1 MKKVII
7 IGALLLIIG
16 IAIGLLCRPN
26 SSHKGENQ
34 PQKDAIILFDTITH
48 SKLELAQN
56 ALKLDLPNTGVKEL
70 VFIQEDSTT
79 IIYRDSVRYVTYPR
93 EYFYTKTKDAEIWH
107 SGIDSTIDSLNVVRK
122 TEVITKTIQPV
133 TKRNTLG
140 IGIETS
146 YFAAA
151 SIMPFVEYEYSP
163 KPWVSIYG
171 QVGYDLPTQLWG
183 FGMGAKIQISW

>member
-1 MKKVII
+1 MKKDII

-16 IAIGLLCRPN
+16 MVIGLLFRPN
-26 SSHKGENQ
+26 RSHKAENT
-34 PQKDAIILFDTITH
+34 PQNDTIIVHDTIPH
-48 SKLELAQN
+48 SKIELAQN
-56 ALKLDLPNTGVKEL
+56 TIKLDIPNTGAREL
-70 VFIQEDSTT
+70 VFIKEDSTT

-93 EYFYTKTKDAEIWH
+93 EYFYTNTGDAEIWH
-107 SGIDSTIDSLNVVRK
+107 SGIDSTIDSLNIVRK
-122 TEVITKTIQPV
+122 TEVITKTIQPA

-146 YFAAA
+146 YFAVA

-183 FGMGAKIQISW
+183 FGMGAKFSIGW